1 MPSAPMQSLTANS
14 QPGEGLVVGGLD
26 IHVLAQALGVPVFQ
40 TPWHMPQYELGEQ
53 GAWRL
58 LRGGMGLD
66 RGYYSGSCVYAGST
80 ALLRQNAQGGWDTW
94 MSLSPFEIE
103 SQELACRH
111 AHGHTVVMGLGMGWV
126 TANIALNPSVERVTV
141 VERDPEVIALFQRM
155 QVLEGLQADVAAK
168 IHIVQADAL
177 QWRPAPQQP
186 VDFLYADIWLQL
198 AEPQALADVRQ
209 MQANVQATQL
219 YFWGQEWVLAAS
231 LQALWGSPS
240 WSPALADALTATRLP
255 LLTAVDGGFAPW
267 VERIW
272 RERLARTPASS
283 IR

>member
-1 MPSAPMQSLTANS
+1 MPLYQ
-14 QPGEGLVVGGLD
+14 
-26 IHVLAQALGVPVFQ
+26 
-40 TPWHMPQYELGEQ
+40 LGEQ

-66 RGYYSGSCVYAGST
+66 RGYYSGACIYGSTT
-80 ALLRQNAQGGWDTW
+80 ALLRKNGQGGWDTW

-103 SQELACRH
+103 SQELACLH
-111 AHGHTVVMGLGMGWV
+111 AQGHTVVMGLGMGWV
-126 TANIALNPSVERVTV
+126 TANIALNPAVQRLTV
-141 VERDPEVIALFQRM
+141 VERDPEVIALFEQM
-155 QVLEGLQADVAAK
+155 QVLEGLPAEAAAK

-198 AEPQALADVRQ
+198 AEPQALAEVQQ

-219 YFWGQEWVLAAS
+219 YFWGQEWVLAAP
-231 LQALWGSPS
+231 LQALWGSQG
-240 WSPALADALTATRLP
+240 WSDALAEAVDATGLP

-272 RERLARTPASS
+272 RERLARKPA
-283 IR
+283 

>member
-1 MPSAPMQSLTANS
+1 MPSEPMQALTAFS
-14 QPGEGLVVGGLD
+14 SPGTGLPEGGVD
-26 IHVLAQALGVPVFQ
+26 IHVLAQALGVPVFE
-40 TPWHMPQYELGEQ
+40 TSWHMPQYQLGEH

-58 LRGGMGLD
+58 LHGGMGLD
-66 RGYYSGSCVYAGST
+66 RGYYSGACINGGTT
-80 ALLRQNAQGGWDTW
+80 ALLRKNAQGGWDTW

-111 AHGHTVVMGLGMGWV
+111 ARGHTVVMGLGMGWV
-126 TANIALNPSVERVTV
+126 TANIALNPAVQRVTV
-141 VERDPEVIALFQRM
+141 VERDPQVIALFQHM
-155 QVLEGLQADVAAK
+155 HVLDGLPAEAAAK

-198 AEPQALADVRQ
+198 AEPQALAEVQQ
-209 MQANVQATQL
+209 MQAHVHAAQL
-219 YFWGQEWVLAAS
+219 YFWGQEWVLAAP
-231 LQALWGSPS
+231 LQAGWGSPG
-240 WSPALADALTATRLP
+240 WAAALADAVTATGLP

-272 RERLARTPASS
+272 CERLARRPA
-283 IR
+283 

>member
-1 MPSAPMQSLTANS
+1 MPSEPMQSLTAKS
-14 QPGEGLVVGGLD
+14 QPGEGFVAGGVD
-26 IHVLAQALGVPVFQ
+26 IHVLAQALGVAVFE
-40 TPWHMPQYELGEQ
+40 TPWHMPQYQLGEQ

-66 RGYYSGSCVYAGST
+66 RGYYSGACIYGGTT
-80 ALLRQNAQGGWDTW
+80 ALLRKNAEGGWDTW

-111 AHGHTVVMGLGMGWV
+111 ALGHTVVMGLGMGWV
-126 TANIALNPSVERVTV
+126 TANMALNPAVERVTV
-141 VERDPEVIALFQRM
+141 VERDPQVIALFQHM
-155 QVLEGLQADVAAK
+155 QVLEGLPAEAAAK

-198 AEPQALADVRQ
+198 AEPQALAEVQQ
-209 MQANVQATQL
+209 MQAHVHAAQL
-219 YFWGQEWVLAAS
+219 YFWGQEWVLAAP
-231 LQALWGSPS
+231 LQAGWGSPG
-240 WSPALADALTATRLP
+240 WAAALADAVTATGLP

-272 RERLARTPASS
+272 RERLARKPA
-283 IR
+283 

>member
-1 MPSAPMQSLTANS
+1 MPSEPMQASTAS
-14 QPGEGLVVGGLD
+14 SPPGTGLLEDGVD
-26 IHVLAQALGVPVFQ
+26 IHVLAQALGVPVFE
-40 TPWHMPQYELGEQ
+40 TPWHMPQYQLGEQ

-66 RGYYSGSCVYAGST
+66 RGYYSGSCVYGGST

-126 TANIALNPSVERVTV
+126 TANIALNPAVERVTV
-141 VERDPEVIALFQRM
+141 VERDPEVIALFQHM
-155 QVLEGLQADVAAK
+155 QVLEGLQAEVAAK

-209 MQANVQATQL
+209 MQANVQASLL
-219 YFWGQEWVLAAS
+219 YFWGQEWVLAGP
-231 LQALWGSPS
+231 LQALWGSPA
-240 WSPALADALTATRLP
+240 WADVLAQALADTRLP
-255 LLTAVDGGFAPW
+255 LLSAVDGGFAPW

-272 RERLARTPASS
+272 RERLARRPAPS

>member
-53 GAWRL
+53 CAWRL

-198 AEPQALADVRQ
+198 AEPQALAEVRQ

>member
-1 MPSAPMQSLTANS
+1 MPSEPMQSLTAQS
-14 QPGEGLVVGGLD
+14 QPGEGFVAGGLD
-26 IHVLAQALGVPVFQ
+26 IHVLAQALGVPVFE
-40 TPWHMPQYELGEQ
+40 TPWHMPQYQLGEQ

-66 RGYYSGSCVYAGST
+66 RGYYSGACTYGGTT
-80 ALLRQNAQGGWDTW
+80 ALLRKNAEGGWDTW

-111 AHGHTVVMGLGMGWV
+111 ALGHTVVMGLGMGWV
-126 TANIALNPSVERVTV
+126 TANMALNPAVERVTV
-141 VERDPEVIALFQRM
+141 VERDPQVIALFQHM
-155 QVLEGLQADVAAK
+155 QVQEGLPAEAAAK

-198 AEPQALADVRQ
+198 AEPQALAEVQQ
-209 MQANVQATQL
+209 MQAHVHAAQL
-219 YFWGQEWVLAAS
+219 YFWGQEWVLAAP
-231 LQALWGSPS
+231 LQAGWGSPG
-240 WSPALADALTATRLP
+240 WAAALAGAVTATGLP

-272 RERLARTPASS
+272 RERLARKPV
-283 IR
+283 